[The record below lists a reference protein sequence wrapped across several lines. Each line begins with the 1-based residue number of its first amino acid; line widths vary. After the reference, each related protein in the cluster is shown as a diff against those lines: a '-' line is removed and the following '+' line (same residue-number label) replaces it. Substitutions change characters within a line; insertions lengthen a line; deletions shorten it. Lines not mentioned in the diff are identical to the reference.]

1 MLAMCFVSG
10 RPLLLAKSS
19 RWLGWSLLALGN
31 APTES
36 DVVHTAVDGATTD
49 EEADFPAEAD
59 ADNAPTEADA
69 PTGSEAHFGPTG
81 SSIMALA
88 SAVQLRFLGPT
99 GSSILASASAV
110 QLRFLALG

>member
-1 MLAMCFVSG
+1 MLAVSFVG
-10 RPLLLAKSS
+10 GEPLLLAKSS
-19 RWLGWSLLALGN
+19 RWLDWSLLALGN

-36 DVVHTAVDGATTD
+36 DVVHTAVDGATID

-59 ADNAPTEADA
+59 A
-69 PTGSEAHFGPTG
+69 PTGSEAHSGPTG

-99 GSSILASASAV
+99 GSSISASASAM
-110 QLRFLALG
+110 QLRFLGLE